1 MHKKKIKVTIQ
12 YNKEQVETV
21 AKQVLE
27 AATSKIIL
35 FEGDMGVG
43 KTTLIKTLVGLLGS
57 EDLVSSPTFSLVN
70 EYKGINDNIFH
81 FDLYRVD
88 DEEELYNF
96 GIETYIYSNDYVFVE
111 WPNLL
116 KPLLQ
121 DQFTTINIKLSENST
136 RELTLTNND

>member
-1 MHKKKIKVTIQ
+1 MTIQ
-12 YNKEQVETV
+12 YNIEQVETV
-21 AKQVLE
+21 AKQVIE

-43 KTTLIKTLVGLLGS
+43 KTTLIKTLVSLLGS
-57 EDLVSSPTFSLVN
+57 DDLVSSPTFSLVN
-70 EYKGINDNIFH
+70 EYKGLNDNIFH
-81 FDLYRVD
+81 FDLYRVEE
-88 DEEELYNF
+88 EEELYNF
-96 GIETYIYSNDYVFVE
+96 GIETYIYSDDYVFVE

-121 DQFTTINIKLSENST
+121 GQFTTINIKLSENSA

>member
-1 MHKKKIKVTIQ
+1 MTIQ
-12 YNKEQVETV
+12 YNIEQVETV

-96 GIETYIYSNDYVFVE
+96 GIETYIYSDDYVFVE

-136 RELTLTNND
+136 RELTLNNND

>member
-1 MHKKKIKVTIQ
+1 MTIQ
-12 YNKEQVETV
+12 YNIEQVETV

-121 DQFTTINIKLSENST
+121 DQFTTINIELSENSA

>member
-1 MHKKKIKVTIQ
+1 MTIQ
-12 YNKEQVETV
+12 YNIEQVETV

-96 GIETYIYSNDYVFVE
+96 GIETYIYSDDYVFVE

-121 DQFTTINIKLSENST
+121 DQFTTINIKLSENSA

>member
-1 MHKKKIKVTIQ
+1 MTIQ
-12 YNKEQVETV
+12 YNIEQVETV

-81 FDLYRVD
+81 FDLYRID

-96 GIETYIYSNDYVFVE
+96 GIETYIYSDDYVLVE